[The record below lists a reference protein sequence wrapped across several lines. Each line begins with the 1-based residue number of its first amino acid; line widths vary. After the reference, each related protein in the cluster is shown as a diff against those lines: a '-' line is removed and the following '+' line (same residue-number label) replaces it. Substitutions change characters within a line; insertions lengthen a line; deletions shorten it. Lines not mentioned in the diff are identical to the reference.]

1 MEKFGKKGGKGDNE
15 VMARYYKTRWHL
27 IAYFTTLVVAVGLLI
42 TSFIIPPRGQI
53 DPTVLQAV
61 AILLGYYLVF
71 DFPHV
76 LMSLKTFKLSK
87 GDVSVEGETRTKDTG
102 DEVAHD

>member
-1 MEKFGKKGGKGDNE
+1 
-15 VMARYYKTRWHL
+15 MARYYKTRWHL
-27 IAYFTTLVVAVGLLI
+27 AAYFTTLLVAVGLLI

-61 AILLGYYLVF
+61 AILLGYYLAF

-87 GDVSVEGETRTKDTG
+87 GDVSVEGETRQKEASDENKD
-102 DEVAHD
+102 D

>member
-1 MEKFGKKGGKGDNE
+1 
-15 VMARYYKTRWHL
+15 MA
-27 IAYFTTLVVAVGLLI
+27 AYFTTLLCAVGLLI
-42 TSFIIPPRGQI
+42 TSFVMPPQGQI

-61 AILLGYYLVF
+61 AILLAYYLVF

-87 GDVSVEGETRTKDTG
+87 GDVSVEGETRQKEMEDADKD
-102 DEVAHD
+102 A

>member
-1 MEKFGKKGGKGDNE
+1 MEKSCKESGKGDNE
-15 VMARYYKTRWHL
+15 IMARYYKTHWHL
-27 IAYFTTLVVAVGLLI
+27 IAYFTTLLVAVGLLI

-53 DPTVLQAV
+53 APTVLQAV
-61 AILLGYYLVF
+61 AILLGYYLAF

-87 GDVSVEGETRTKDTG
+87 GDVSVEGETRQKEMEDADKDN
-102 DEVAHD
+102 

>member
-15 VMARYYKTRWHL
+15 IMARYYKTRWHL
-27 IAYFTTLVVAVGLLI
+27 IAYFTTLLVAVGLLI

-76 LMSLKTFKLSK
+76 LMSLKTFKVSK
-87 GDVSVEGETRTKDTG
+87 GDLTFEGETKAKQNDADG
-102 DEVAHD
+102 